1 MKGVQSLRYDLCDI
15 WGSILTIGMD
25 NKKPSLALSFRVKG
39 VGGKERKSEK
49 WAAVAVL
56 TMRIG
61 QHGYTMGFKYIR
73 CPHRGVL

>member
-49 WAAVAVL
+49 
-56 TMRIG
+56 
-61 QHGYTMGFKYIR
+61 
-73 CPHRGVL
+73 